1 MSECPEIVVYYRV
14 TAMMGRDHTAAPYI
28 ARFWQ
33 NGDFLP
39 MIFSGDTPESAE
51 AAARQFW
58 SVETAK
64 IETRRT
70 RLAQARATRLR
81 RVKEGSA

>member
-1 MSECPEIVVYYRV
+1 MSECPEIIVYEQLGPEPMRGPDFV
-14 TAMMGRDHTAAPYI
+14 

-33 NGDFLP
+33 AGDFLP
-39 MIFSGDTPESAE
+39 MIFSGDSVEAAR

-58 SVETAK
+58 STETAK
-64 IETRRT
+64 TEGMRIRM
-70 RLAQARATRLR
+70 AHARQTRLR